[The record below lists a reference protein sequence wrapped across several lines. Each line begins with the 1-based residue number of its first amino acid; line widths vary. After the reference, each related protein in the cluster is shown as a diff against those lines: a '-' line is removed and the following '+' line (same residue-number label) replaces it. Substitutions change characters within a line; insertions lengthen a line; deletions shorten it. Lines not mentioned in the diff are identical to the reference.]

1 MNVCFF
7 LVNFFSFDT
16 GVWTQGLHLDPL
28 HQPFFCDGFFWDRV
42 SRTICLGW
50 LQTTILLIPASWVAR
65 ITGMSYQHQAIV
77 NSFVTRL
84 HASYEL
90 RVETKKKKFFFL
102 NRLFPLES
110 YLFPLYPQFL
120 ATINLFLSLSL
131 CLSLFLSTHCNA
143 GWPWTLDPPTC
154 HLMGS
159 PWSHP
164 PRHFLLLH
172 FSP

>member
-1 MNVCFF
+1 
-7 LVNFFSFDT
+7 
-16 GVWTQGLHLDPL
+16 
-28 HQPFFCDGFFWDRV
+28 
-42 SRTICLGW
+42 
-50 LQTTILLIPASWVAR
+50 
-65 ITGMSYQHQAIV
+65 MSYQHQAIV

-143 GWPWTLDPPTC
+143 GWP
-154 HLMGS
+154 
-159 PWSHP
+159 
-164 PRHFLLLH
+164 
-172 FSP
+172 